1 LQIWQT
7 QLGKLYLRFLFF
19 VNCKKQKLCHT
30 IKKNFSIYL
39 EEQLEI
45 VEALWDHIDEK
56 LLNKRMSG
64 SKMEKELDKRLDNLK
79 RNPKSLIPW
88 EVVKKEMNKR

>member
-1 LQIWQT
+1 MSYN
-7 QLGKLYLRFLFF
+7 KEELFNLP
-19 VNCKKQKLCHT
+19 V
-30 IKKNFSIYL
+30 

-64 SKMEKELDKRLDNLK
+64 SEMEKELDNRLDNLK

-88 EVVKKEMNKR
+88 EEVKKEMNKR